1 MEFLII
7 ATSFRKP
14 VPHAMFNFLI
24 YIEDEQKGTGG
35 NTYAMGIYIINRNR
49 RNIHNLAISV
59 SYGLKLKRIPFLYN
73 FVISLISIV
82 FAFVS
87 ISAGSFLSHYFS
99 QSIANFTGGF
109 LITALGI
116 WFIITISNVC

>member
-1 MEFLII
+1 MI
-7 ATSFRKP
+7 ATRFGRP

-24 YIEDEQKGTGG
+24 YIEEKQKGTGG
-35 NTYAMGIYIINRNR
+35 NTYAVGIYIINRNCT
-49 RNIHNLAISV
+49 NIDNLAISV

-87 ISAGSFLSHYFS
+87 I
-99 QSIANFTGGF
+99 
-109 LITALGI
+109 
-116 WFIITISNVC
+116 